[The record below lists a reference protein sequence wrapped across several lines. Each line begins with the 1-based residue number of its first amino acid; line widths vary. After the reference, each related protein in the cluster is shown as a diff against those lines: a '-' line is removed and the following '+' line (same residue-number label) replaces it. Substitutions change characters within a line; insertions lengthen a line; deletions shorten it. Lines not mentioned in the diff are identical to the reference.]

1 MKLENRDSIRTRPQ
15 PICILCSTGGESLHH
30 DLSDRLFGVPGA
42 WHLKQC
48 PSCGLA
54 WLDPTPVEADI
65 GKLYL
70 RYSTHIAST
79 VHHSIDN
86 QSFAQRVTDGLLAE
100 EFGYRE
106 RAPDF
111 WAGLAARFAAHSRF
125 LTECIGMSVSWLDG
139 GQRGRL
145 LDVGSGNGEFLARMR
160 GLGWNVVGI
169 EPDLTAAQVSRDTY
183 GLTIY
188 SGSLERVDLS
198 AQPFDAMTLMHV
210 IEHLSD
216 PMQTLRSARDLLRKG
231 GRLVILTPNIA
242 SLGHRWFRDHW
253 RGLEPPRHLFL
264 FSTESLRRLVENAG
278 FHVLDCRKN
287 AIAADS
293 MWRLSAADKHGLNV
307 HDLPTN
313 YAGWSATLFMIF
325 EHVLTGWPFYRS
337 WGEQL
342 ALTAI
347 RD

>member
-1 MKLENRDSIRTRPQ
+1 MKFEDTDTIRTRPQ
-15 PICILCSTGGESLHH
+15 PMCILCGARGQPLHH
-30 DLSDRLFGVPGA
+30 DLNDHLFGVGGA
-42 WHLKQC
+42 WQLKQC

-54 WLDPTPVEADI
+54 WLDPTPVEGDI
-65 GKLYL
+65 GKLY
-70 RYSTHIAST
+70 RKYSTHIAGT
-79 VHHSIDN
+79 AGHSNDDS
-86 QSFAQRVTDGLLAE
+86 SFAQRVTDALLAE
-100 EFGYRE
+100 SFGYRE

-111 WAGLAARFAAHSRF
+111 WAALAGRCAAQSRF
-125 LTECIGMSVSWLDG
+125 LRECIGMSVSWLDG
-139 GQRGRL
+139 AQRGRL

-160 GLGWNVVGI
+160 DLGWDVVGV
-169 EPDLTAAQVSRDTY
+169 EPDSKAAQVSRETY
-183 GLTIY
+183 GLTVY
-188 SGSLERVDLS
+188 SGSLEGANLS
-198 AQPFDAMTLMHV
+198 AQSFDAMTLIHV

-216 PMQTLRSARDLLRKG
+216 PVQTLKSARELLKTG

-242 SLGHRWFRDHW
+242 SLGHRWFGDHW

-264 FSTESLRRLVENAG
+264 FSAESLRRVVEDAG

-293 MWRLSAADKHGLNV
+293 IWRLSAADKHGLNV
-307 HDLPTN
+307 HDLPVN
-313 YAGWSATLFMIF
+313 YAGWRATLFMIF
-325 EHVLTGWPFYRS
+325 EHLLTGWPFYRP